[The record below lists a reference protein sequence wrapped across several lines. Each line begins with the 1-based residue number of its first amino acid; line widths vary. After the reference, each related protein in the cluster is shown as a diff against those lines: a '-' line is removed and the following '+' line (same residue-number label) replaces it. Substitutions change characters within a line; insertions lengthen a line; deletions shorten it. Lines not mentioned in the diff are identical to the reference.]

1 MAFRVGDGGS
11 RGLAPAGL
19 GFRSPDDSQRCR
31 AMLGHVCRAQP
42 GRVKG
47 SWGCLVPSGQY
58 QDLTTTE
65 PSSWERKV
73 LPPAPGLER
82 SVLAPMPGQDS
93 TDKELKRKRG
103 ELGIHPPIRQPPL
116 GQDCQPPC
124 LAETLPEQA

>member
-19 GFRSPDDSQRCR
+19 GFRSPDDSQCCR

-65 PSSWERKV
+65 PSSGKGRCSLRLQALRGV
-73 LPPAPGLER
+73 SLLPCLGRIPQIRSSRGRGENWASTHPSESTAPTGPGLPAPL
-82 SVLAPMPGQDS
+82 
-93 TDKELKRKRG
+93 
-103 ELGIHPPIRQPPL
+103 LG
-116 GQDCQPPC
+116 
-124 LAETLPEQA
+124 